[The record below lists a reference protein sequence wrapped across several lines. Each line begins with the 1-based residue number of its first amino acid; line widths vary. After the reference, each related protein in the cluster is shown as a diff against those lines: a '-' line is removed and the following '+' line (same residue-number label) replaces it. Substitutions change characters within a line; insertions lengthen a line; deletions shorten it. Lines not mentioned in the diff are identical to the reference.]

1 MKFIKKSDRETFYNK
16 LFDKLMIINTKE
28 YLKRIFSFPHQLS
41 DDWSIAKKIIYG
53 YTVAIS
59 IAFIGTTSG
68 LLIAYRYETIAQE
81 QLNLSYQQQSLLK
94 NLENTIT
101 RVRLHPQRLVTVLE
115 SNIWVEFEKNKFI
128 DEINQVN
135 QQLSELQTFINN
147 HPHNLTINN
156 IDLLNLLNSYQK
168 NTQKYTQKVKV
179 FWQQIEQNKLS
190 TNEVKGKQEQLLFFF
205 HQEGNISVEFEKLSD
220 ELIRII
226 GYAEI
231 QKKQANASFSSAQK
245 LRIKVIVGSM
255 LLSAA
260 IAVILAV
267 YTSQLIARPLQIV
280 TNVARKITEESNFQL
295 RANITSNDEV
305 GTLATSLNQLVE
317 WVGDYT
323 QELKLAHQ
331 SLEQRVEERTQ
342 ELELARQSLEQ
353 RVEERT
359 QELQKTLQDLKEAQ
373 GQLIQTE
380 KMSSLGQ
387 MVAGIAHE
395 INNPV
400 NFIYGNIE
408 CASDYTQDL
417 LNLVTLYQKQ
427 YPNPIYLIEENIENI
442 DLNFIQKDLPN
453 LLDSMKIG
461 AQRIRE
467 IVLSLRN
474 FSRLDEAEMK
484 EVDIH
489 EGIDNTLL
497 ILNHRLQREIEVIKK
512 YGKLPLVECYPAQLN
527 QVFMNILS
535 NAIDALL
542 DQKTH
547 SVKSKKII
555 INTLNI
561 DNIYIKV
568 GIIDNGSGISP
579 EIKNKLFDPFFT
591 TKPVG
596 KGTGLGLSICYQIV
610 DKHKGKIEV
619 ISELEQGT
627 EFAIILPI
635 KT

>member
-1 MKFIKKSDRETFYNK
+1 
-16 LFDKLMIINTKE
+16 MIINTTN
-28 YLKRIFSFPHQLS
+28 YFRRFFSSLTHLS
-41 DDWSIAKKIIYG
+41 DNWSIAKKISYG

-68 LLIAYRYETIAQE
+68 LLIAYHYEIIAQQ
-81 QLNLSYQQQSLLK
+81 QLNLSYQQQFLLK
-94 NLENTIT
+94 DLENTIT

-115 SNIWVEFEKNKFI
+115 NSIWLEFEKDRFL
-128 DEINQVN
+128 DEMSQVN
-135 QQLSELQTFINN
+135 KRLSELKIFINN
-147 HPHNLTINN
+147 HPNDSTINN
-156 IDLLNLLNSYQK
+156 IDVLNLLKKYK
-168 NTQKYTQKVKV
+168 NNTEIYTQIVKK
-179 FWQQIEQNKLS
+179 FWRQIEKNKLS
-190 TNEVKGKQEQLLFFF
+190 ANATKADQEQLLVFFK
-205 HQEGNISVEFEKLSD
+205 EETKISVEFEKLSD
-220 ELIRII
+220 DLIGII
-226 GYAEI
+226 RHAEI
-231 QKKQANASFSSAQK
+231 QQKQANASFDSAQK
-245 LRIKVIVGSM
+245 LRIQVIIGSM

-260 IAVILAV
+260 IAAILAI
-267 YTSQLIARPLQIV
+267 YTSRLIARPLQIV
-280 TNVARKITEESNFQL
+280 TNVARKITQESNFEL

-317 WVGDYT
+317 WVGDY
-323 QELKLAHQ
+323 
-331 SLEQRVEERTQ
+331 TQ

-400 NFIYGNIE
+400 NFIYGNIQ
-408 CASDYTQDL
+408 CVTDYTQDL
-417 LNLVTLYQKQ
+417 FSLVSLYQEQ
-427 YPNPIYLIEENIENI
+427 YPDSIWSIEEKIEEI
-442 DLNFIQKDLPN
+442 DLNFINKDLP
-453 LLDSMKIG
+453 LLLSSMKVG

-474 FSRLDEAEMK
+474 FSRLDEADMK

-497 ILNHRLQREIEVIKK
+497 LLNHRLQPEIEVIKK
-512 YGKLPLVECYPAQLN
+512 YGDLPLVECYPAQLN
-527 QVFMNILS
+527 QVFMNIIS
-535 NAIDALL
+535 NAIDAIL
-542 DQKTH
+542 DQKAD
-547 SVKSKKII
+547 SDKSKQII
-555 INTLNI
+555 IDTLKI
-561 DNIYIKV
+561 DDVYIKV
-568 GIIDNGSGISP
+568 GIRDNGSGISP
-579 EIKNKLFDPFFT
+579 EIQNKLFDPFFT

-596 KGTGLGLSICYQIV
+596 KGTGLGLSVCYQII

-619 ISELEQGT
+619 ISEFEQGT

-635 KT
+635 KTQTN

>member
-1 MKFIKKSDRETFYNK
+1 MIADTKK
-16 LFDKLMIINTKE
+16 
-28 YLKRIFSFPHQLS
+28 YLKGFFLSLIHLS
-41 DDWSIAKKIIYG
+41 DSWNIAKKISYG
-53 YTVAIS
+53 YTLAVS
-59 IAFIGTTSG
+59 ITFIGTTSG
-68 LLIAYRYETIAQE
+68 LLVSYRYETLAQQ

-94 NLENTIT
+94 DLENTIT

-115 SNIWVEFEKNKFI
+115 NSIWLEFEKNKFL
-128 DEINQVN
+128 DEMSQVDR
-135 QQLSELQTFINN
+135 QLSEIETFINS
-147 HPHNLTINN
+147 HAHNSK
-156 IDLLNLLNSYQK
+156 IDNTDLFILLK
-168 NTQKYTQKVKV
+168 NYKKHTKVYTKIVKD
-179 FWQQIEQNKLS
+179 FWLKIEQNQFSPKE
-190 TNEVKGKQEQLLFFF
+190 TKFEQQELLFFLKK
-205 HQEGNISVEFEKLSD
+205 QVNISVEFEKLSD

-231 QKKQANASFSSAQK
+231 QEKQANVSFDSAQK
-245 LRIKVIVGSM
+245 LRIKVIIGSM
-255 LLSAA
+255 LLSTAIAA
-260 IAVILAV
+260 ILAL
-267 YTSQLIARPLQIV
+267 YTSRLIARPLQIV
-280 TNVARKITEESNFQL
+280 TNVAKKITQESNFQL
-295 RANITSNDEV
+295 RANVTSKDEV

-323 QELKLAHQ
+323 QELELARQ
-331 SLEQRVEERTQ
+331 CLEQRVEERTQ
-342 ELELARQSLEQ
+342 ELELARQCLEQ

-400 NFIYGNIE
+400 NFIYGNIQ
-408 CASDYTQDL
+408 CVSDYTQDL
-417 LNLVTLYQKQ
+417 FSLVSLYQQ
-427 YPNPIYLIEENIENI
+427 EYPEPIWLIEEKIEEI
-442 DLNFIQKDLPN
+442 DLNFINKDLPI
-453 LLDSMKIG
+453 LLSSMKTG
-461 AQRIRE
+461 AERIRE

-497 ILNHRLQREIEVIKK
+497 ILNHRLQPEIEVIKK
-512 YGKLPLVECYPAQLN
+512 YGDLPLVECYPAQLN

-542 DQKTH
+542 DQKADSTKNKH
-547 SVKSKKII
+547 II
-555 INTLNI
+555 IDTLKIN
-561 DNIYIKV
+561 DIYIKV
-568 GIIDNGSGISP
+568 GIKDNGSGILP
-579 EIKNKLFDPFFT
+579 EIIKKLFDPFFT

-596 KGTGLGLSICYQIV
+596 KGTGLGLSVCYQII

-619 ISELEQGT
+619 ISELDEGT
-627 EFAIILPI
+627 EFIIIIPI
-635 KT
+635 QTQN

>member
-1 MKFIKKSDRETFYNK
+1 MIADRKNYFRRTFS
-16 LFDKLMIINTKE
+16 LLT
-28 YLKRIFSFPHQLS
+28 HLS
-41 DDWSIAKKIIYG
+41 DNWSIAKKISYG

-68 LLIAYRYETIAQE
+68 LLIAYRYERLAQQ
-81 QLNLSYQQQSLLK
+81 QLNLSYQQQFLLK
-94 NLENTIT
+94 DLENTIT

-115 SNIWVEFEKNKFI
+115 DSIWLQFEENRFL
-128 DEINQVN
+128 DEISQVN
-135 QQLSELQTFINN
+135 QRLSALQIFINS
-147 HPHNLTINN
+147 HPHDSTINN
-156 IDLLNLLNSYQK
+156 TDLLNLLKSYQE
-168 NTQKYTQKVKV
+168 NTEIYTQRVKE
-179 FWQQIEQNKLS
+179 FWRQIEQNKLS
-190 TNEVKGKQEQLLFFF
+190 ANPTKANQEQLLVFFK
-205 HQEGNISVEFEKLSD
+205 EETKISVEFEKLSD

-226 GYAEI
+226 GHAEI
-231 QKKQANASFSSAQK
+231 QQKQANASFDSAQK
-245 LRIKVIVGSM
+245 LRIQVIIVSM

-260 IAVILAV
+260 IAAILAV
-267 YTSQLIARPLQIV
+267 YTSRLIARPLQIV
-280 TNVARKITEESNFQL
+280 TNVARKITEESNFEL
-295 RANITSNDEV
+295 RANVTSNDEV

-323 QELKLAHQ
+323 QELNLARQ

-400 NFIYGNIE
+400 NFIYGNIQ
-408 CASDYTQDL
+408 CIADYTQDL
-417 LNLVTLYQKQ
+417 FRLVSLYQEQ
-427 YPNPIYLIEENIENI
+427 YPDSIWSIEEKIEEI
-442 DLNFIQKDLPN
+442 DLNFINKDLP
-453 LLDSMKIG
+453 LLLSSMKVG
-461 AQRIRE
+461 AERIRE

-474 FSRLDEAEMK
+474 FSRLDEADMK
-484 EVDIH
+484 KVDIH

-497 ILNHRLQREIEVIKK
+497 ILNHRLQPEIEVIKK
-512 YGKLPLVECYPAQLN
+512 YGDLPLVECYPAKLN
-527 QVFMNILS
+527 QVFMNIIS
-535 NAIDALL
+535 NAIDAIL
-542 DQKTH
+542 DQKTD
-547 SVKSKKII
+547 SCKSKQII
-555 INTLNI
+555 IDTLKI
-561 DNIYIKV
+561 DDIYIKI
-568 GIIDNGSGISP
+568 GIRDNGSGISP

-596 KGTGLGLSICYQIV
+596 KGTGLGLSVCYQII

-619 ISELEQGT
+619 ISEFEQGT
-627 EFAIILPI
+627 EFAIVLPI
-635 KT
+635 KTQTNYRNPV

>member
-1 MKFIKKSDRETFYNK
+1 MIADTKHYFRKIFIFLS
-16 LFDKLMIINTKE
+16 
-28 YLKRIFSFPHQLS
+28 HLS
-41 DDWSIAKKIIYG
+41 DDWNIARKISYG
-53 YTVAIS
+53 YTVAVS
-59 IAFIGTTSG
+59 ITFIGTISG
-68 LLIAYRYETIAQE
+68 FLFAYRYERLAQR
-81 QLNLSYQQQSLLK
+81 QLNLSSQQQSLLK
-94 NLENTIT
+94 DLENKIT

-115 SNIWVEFEKNKFI
+115 NSVWLEFEKNKFLN
-128 DEINQVN
+128 EITQVN
-135 QQLSELQTFINN
+135 QQLSELEIFINTY
-147 HPHNLTINN
+147 PHDLIINN
-156 IDLLNLLNSYQK
+156 TELLNLLNNYKK
-168 NTQKYTQKVKV
+168 NTEIYTQIVKN
-179 FWQQIEQNKLS
+179 FWQQIEQNKLLTKEAKS
-190 TNEVKGKQEQLLFFF
+190 DQKELLSFFNKEV
-205 HQEGNISVEFEKLSD
+205 NISIEFEKLSD

-226 GYAEI
+226 GYSEI
-231 QKKQANASFSSAQK
+231 YKKQANTNFDSAQK
-245 LRIKVIVGSM
+245 LRIKVIIASM
-255 LLSAA
+255 LLSSA
-260 IAVILAV
+260 IAALLAL
-267 YTSQLIARPLQIV
+267 YTSRLIARPLQRV
-280 TNVARKITEESNFQL
+280 TNVARKITQESNFQL
-295 RANITSNDEV
+295 RANVTSKDEV

-359 QELQKTLQDLKEAQ
+359 QELQKILQDLKETQ

-400 NFIYGNIE
+400 NFIYGNIQ
-408 CASDYTQDL
+408 CTNDYTQDL
-417 LNLVTLYQKQ
+417 LNLVNLYQQQ
-427 YPNPIYLIEENIENI
+427 YPDPIWIIEEKIEEI
-442 DLNFIQKDLPN
+442 DLDFINKDLPS
-453 LLDSMKIG
+453 LLSSMKMG

-474 FSRLDEAEMK
+474 FSRLDEADMK
-484 EVDIH
+484 DVNIH

-497 ILNHRLQREIEVIKK
+497 ILNHRFQSEIEVIKN
-512 YGKLPLVECYPAQLN
+512 YGDLPLVECYPAQLN

-535 NAIDALL
+535 NAIDVLL
-542 DQKTH
+542 DQKGQ
-547 SVKSKKII
+547 SRKSKQII
-555 INTLNI
+555 INTLKKDDTFI
-561 DNIYIKV
+561 QV
-568 GIIDNGSGISP
+568 GIKDNGYGISP

-619 ISELEQGT
+619 TSELEQGT
-627 EFAIILPI
+627 EFVIVLPI
-635 KT
+635 KTEIN

>member
-1 MKFIKKSDRETFYNK
+1 
-16 LFDKLMIINTKE
+16 
-28 YLKRIFSFPHQLS
+28 
-41 DDWSIAKKIIYG
+41 
-53 YTVAIS
+53 
-59 IAFIGTTSG
+59 
-68 LLIAYRYETIAQE
+68 
-81 QLNLSYQQQSLLK
+81 
-94 NLENTIT
+94 
-101 RVRLHPQRLVTVLE
+101 
-115 SNIWVEFEKNKFI
+115 
-128 DEINQVN
+128 
-135 QQLSELQTFINN
+135 
-147 HPHNLTINN
+147 
-156 IDLLNLLNSYQK
+156 
-168 NTQKYTQKVKV
+168 
-179 FWQQIEQNKLS
+179 
-190 TNEVKGKQEQLLFFF
+190 
-205 HQEGNISVEFEKLSD
+205 
-220 ELIRII
+220 
-226 GYAEI
+226 
-231 QKKQANASFSSAQK
+231 
-245 LRIKVIVGSM
+245 M

-260 IAVILAV
+260 IAAILAV

-280 TNVARKITEESNFQL
+280 TSVARKITQESNFTL

-342 ELELARQSLEQ
+342 ELELARQTLEQ

-359 QELQKTLQDLKEAQ
+359 QELQRTLQDLKEAQ

-427 YPNPIYLIEENIENI
+427 YPNPIHLIEENIEKI
-442 DLNFIQKDLPN
+442 DLNFIHKDLPN
-453 LLDSMKIG
+453 LLCSMKIG

-489 EGIDNTLL
+489 EGLENTLL
-497 ILNHRLQREIEVIKK
+497 ILNHRLQQEIEVVKK
-512 YGKLPLVECYPAQLN
+512 YGNLPLIECYPSQLN

-542 DQKTH
+542 EQKAH
-547 SVKSKKII
+547 SVKSQKNII
-555 INTLNI
+555 ISTLNI

-568 GIIDNGSGISP
+568 GIRDNGSGILP

-596 KGTGLGLSICYQIV
+596 KGTGLGLSICYQII

-619 ISELEQGT
+619 ISELEEGT

>member
-1 MKFIKKSDRETFYNK
+1 MIASTKRYFKKSFI
-16 LFDKLMIINTKE
+16 L
-28 YLKRIFSFPHQLS
+28 LS
-41 DDWSIAKKIIYG
+41 HLTDNWNIAKKISYG
-53 YTVAIS
+53 YAVAVS

-68 LLIAYRYETIAQE
+68 LLIAYRYETLAQQ

-94 NLENTIT
+94 NLETKIT

-115 SNIWVEFEKNKFI
+115 NSIWLEFEKNRFL
-128 DEINQVN
+128 DEISQVN
-135 QQLSELQTFINN
+135 QQLSKLETFI
-147 HPHNLTINN
+147 HTHTYDSTINN
-156 IDLLNLLNSYQK
+156 TDLLQLSNSYKK
-168 NTQKYTQKVKV
+168 NTKIYIQTVKD
-179 FWQQIEQNKLS
+179 FWQQIEQDKLS
-190 TNEVKGKQEQLLFFF
+190 IKEAKADQEELLTFFKKEVNL
-205 HQEGNISVEFEKLSD
+205 SVEFEKLSD

-231 QKKQANASFSSAQK
+231 QEKQANANFDNAQK
-245 LRIKVIVGSM
+245 LRIQIIIVSM

-260 IAVILAV
+260 IAAILSL
-267 YTSQLIARPLQIV
+267 YTSRLIARPLQIV
-280 TNVARKITEESNFQL
+280 TDVARKITQESNFQL
-295 RANITSNDEV
+295 RVHVTSNDEI

-323 QELKLAHQ
+323 QELKLARQ

-359 QELQKTLQDLKEAQ
+359 EELQKTLQDLKEAQ

-387 MVAGIAHE
+387 MIAGIAHE

-400 NFIYGNIE
+400 NFIYGNIQ
-408 CASDYTQDL
+408 CVNDYTQDL
-417 LNLVTLYQKQ
+417 FSLVSLYQQ
-427 YPNPIYLIEENIENI
+427 EYPDSILLIEEKIEEI
-442 DLNFIQKDLPN
+442 DLHFINEDLPR
-453 LLDSMKIG
+453 LLSSMKTG
-461 AQRIRE
+461 AERIRE

-474 FSRLDEAEMK
+474 FSRLDEADIK

-497 ILNHRLQREIEVIKK
+497 ILNHRLQPEIEVIKK
-512 YGKLPLVECYPAQLN
+512 YGNLPLVECYPAKLN

-542 DQKTH
+542 DQKADST
-547 SVKSKKII
+547 KSQQII
-555 INTLNI
+555 ITTLNV
-561 DNIYIKV
+561 DDIYIQV
-568 GIIDNGSGISP
+568 GIRDNGLGIPP

-596 KGTGLGLSICYQIV
+596 KGTGLGLSVCYQII

-619 ISELEQGT
+619 ISEFQQGT
-627 EFAIILPI
+627 EFIIKLPI
-635 KT
+635 KTQTD

>member
-1 MKFIKKSDRETFYNK
+1 MIADTKHYFRKIFIFLS
-16 LFDKLMIINTKE
+16 
-28 YLKRIFSFPHQLS
+28 HLS
-41 DDWSIAKKIIYG
+41 DDWNIARKISYG
-53 YTVAIS
+53 YTVAVS
-59 IAFIGTTSG
+59 ITFIGTISG
-68 LLIAYRYETIAQE
+68 FLFAYRYERLAQR
-81 QLNLSYQQQSLLK
+81 QLNLSSQQQSLLK
-94 NLENTIT
+94 DLENKIT

-115 SNIWVEFEKNKFI
+115 NSVWLEFEKNKFLN
-128 DEINQVN
+128 EISQVN
-135 QQLSELQTFINN
+135 QQLSELEIFINTY
-147 HPHNLTINN
+147 PHDLIINN
-156 IDLLNLLNSYQK
+156 TELLNLLNNYKK
-168 NTQKYTQKVKV
+168 NTEIYTQIVKN

-190 TNEVKGKQEQLLFFF
+190 TKEAKSDQKELLSFFNKEV
-205 HQEGNISVEFEKLSD
+205 NISIEFEKLSD

-226 GYAEI
+226 GYSEI
-231 QKKQANASFSSAQK
+231 YKKQANTNFDSAQK
-245 LRIKVIVGSM
+245 LRIKVIIASM

-260 IAVILAV
+260 IAALLAL
-267 YTSQLIARPLQIV
+267 YTSRLIARPLQRV
-280 TNVARKITEESNFQL
+280 TNVARKITQESNFQL
-295 RANITSNDEV
+295 RANVTSKDEV

-359 QELQKTLQDLKEAQ
+359 QELQKILQDLKETQ

-400 NFIYGNIE
+400 NFIYGNIQ
-408 CASDYTQDL
+408 CTNDYTQDL
-417 LNLVTLYQKQ
+417 LSLVNLYQQ
-427 YPNPIYLIEENIENI
+427 EYPDPIWIIEEKIEDI
-442 DLNFIQKDLPN
+442 DLNFINKDLPN
-453 LLDSMKIG
+453 LLSSMKMG

-474 FSRLDEAEMK
+474 FSRLDEADMK
-484 EVDIH
+484 DVDIH

-497 ILNHRLQREIEVIKK
+497 ILNHRFQSEIEVIKN
-512 YGKLPLVECYPAQLN
+512 YGDLPLIECYPAQLN

-542 DQKTH
+542 DQKGQ
-547 SVKSKKII
+547 SRKSKQII

-561 DNIYIKV
+561 DDIYIKI
-568 GIIDNGSGISP
+568 GIKDNGSGILP

-619 ISELEQGT
+619 ISEFEQGT
-627 EFAIILPI
+627 EFVIVLPI
-635 KT
+635 KTEIN

>member
-1 MKFIKKSDRETFYNK
+1 MIAATKHPVKSIFL
-16 LFDKLMIINTKE
+16 LFSN
-28 YLKRIFSFPHQLS
+28 LS
-41 DDWSIAKKIIYG
+41 DNWNIAKKISYG
-53 YTVAIS
+53 YTLAVS

-68 LLIAYRYETIAQE
+68 LLLAYRYETLAQQ
-81 QLNLSYQQQSLLK
+81 QLDSSYQQQSLLK
-94 NLENTIT
+94 DLENSII

-115 SNIWVEFEKNKFI
+115 NSIWLEFEKNRFI
-128 DEINQVN
+128 DEMSQVN
-135 QQLSELQTFINN
+135 QQLSKIETFSNTYAYDS
-147 HPHNLTINN
+147 TINN
-156 IDLLNLLNSYQK
+156 IDLLKLLNNYK
-168 NTQKYTQKVKV
+168 ENTKAYTQIVKD
-179 FWQQIEQNKLS
+179 FWKQIEQNKFSAKKIKPGQEELLVFFKK
-190 TNEVKGKQEQLLFFF
+190 EV
-205 HQEGNISVEFEKLSD
+205 NISVEFEKLSD

-226 GYAEI
+226 GHAEI
-231 QKKQANASFSSAQK
+231 NRKQAKASFDSAQK
-245 LRIKVIVGSM
+245 LRIKVILVSM
-255 LLSAA
+255 LLSAT
-260 IAVILAV
+260 IAAILAV
-267 YTSQLIARPLQIV
+267 YTSKLIARPLQIV
-280 TNVARKITEESNFQL
+280 TNVARKITEESNFEL
-295 RANITSNDEV
+295 RANVTSNDEV

-359 QELQKTLQDLKEAQ
+359 QKLQKTLQDLKEAQ

-400 NFIYGNIE
+400 NFIYGNIQ
-408 CASDYTQDL
+408 CATDYTQDL
-417 LNLVTLYQKQ
+417 LNLVKLYQQQ
-427 YPNPIYLIEENIENI
+427 YPNPIYLIEDNIEEI
-442 DLNFIQKDLPN
+442 DLNFIHKDFPS
-453 LLDSMKIG
+453 LLSSMKMG
-461 AQRIRE
+461 AQRIQE

-474 FSRLDEAEMK
+474 FSRLDEADMK

-497 ILNHRLQREIEVIKK
+497 ILNHRLQQEIEVIKK
-512 YGKLPLVECYPAQLN
+512 YGDLPLLECYPAQLN

-542 DQKTH
+542 EQKAH
-547 SVKSKKII
+547 SGKSKQII
-555 INTLNI
+555 IDTLKI
-561 DNIYIKV
+561 DDIFIKV
-568 GIIDNGSGISP
+568 GIRDNGPGIPP
-579 EIKNKLFDPFFT
+579 EIKKKLFDPFFT

-610 DKHKGKIEV
+610 DKHQGKIEV
-619 ISELEQGT
+619 MSEFQQGT

-635 KT
+635 KTQIN

>member
-1 MKFIKKSDRETFYNK
+1 MLT
-16 LFDKLMIINTKE
+16 
-28 YLKRIFSFPHQLS
+28 HLS
-41 DDWSIAKKIIYG
+41 DNWSIAKKISYG

-68 LLIAYRYETIAQE
+68 LLIAYRYERLAQQ
-81 QLNLSYQQQSLLK
+81 QLNLSYQQQFLLK
-94 NLENTIT
+94 DLENTIT

-115 SNIWVEFEKNKFI
+115 DSIWLQFEENRFL
-128 DEINQVN
+128 DEISQVN
-135 QQLSELQTFINN
+135 QRLSALQIFINS
-147 HPHNLTINN
+147 HPHDSTINN
-156 IDLLNLLNSYQK
+156 TDLLNLLKSYQE
-168 NTQKYTQKVKV
+168 NTEIYTQRVKE
-179 FWQQIEQNKLS
+179 FWRQIEQNKLS
-190 TNEVKGKQEQLLFFF
+190 ANPTKANQEQLLVFFK
-205 HQEGNISVEFEKLSD
+205 EETKISVEFEKLSD

-226 GYAEI
+226 GHAEI
-231 QKKQANASFSSAQK
+231 QQKQANASFDSAQK
-245 LRIKVIVGSM
+245 LRIQVIIVSM

-260 IAVILAV
+260 IAAILAV
-267 YTSQLIARPLQIV
+267 YTSRLIARPLQIV
-280 TNVARKITEESNFQL
+280 TNVARKITEESNFEL
-295 RANITSNDEV
+295 RANVTSNDEV

-323 QELKLAHQ
+323 QELNLARQ

-400 NFIYGNIE
+400 NFIYGNIQ
-408 CASDYTQDL
+408 CIADYTQDL
-417 LNLVTLYQKQ
+417 FRLVSLYQEQ
-427 YPNPIYLIEENIENI
+427 YPDSIWSIEEKIEEI
-442 DLNFIQKDLPN
+442 DLNFINKDLP
-453 LLDSMKIG
+453 LLLSSMKVG
-461 AQRIRE
+461 AERIRE

-474 FSRLDEAEMK
+474 FSRLDEADMK
-484 EVDIH
+484 KVDIH

-497 ILNHRLQREIEVIKK
+497 ILNHRLQPEIEVIKK
-512 YGKLPLVECYPAQLN
+512 YGDLPLVECYPAKLN
-527 QVFMNILS
+527 QVFMNIIS
-535 NAIDALL
+535 NAIDAIL
-542 DQKTH
+542 DQKTD
-547 SVKSKKII
+547 SCKSKQII
-555 INTLNI
+555 IDTLKI
-561 DNIYIKV
+561 DDIYIKI
-568 GIIDNGSGISP
+568 GIRDNGSGISP

-596 KGTGLGLSICYQIV
+596 KGTGLGLSVCYQII

-619 ISELEQGT
+619 ISEFEQGT
-627 EFAIILPI
+627 EFAIVLPI
-635 KT
+635 KTQTNYRNPV